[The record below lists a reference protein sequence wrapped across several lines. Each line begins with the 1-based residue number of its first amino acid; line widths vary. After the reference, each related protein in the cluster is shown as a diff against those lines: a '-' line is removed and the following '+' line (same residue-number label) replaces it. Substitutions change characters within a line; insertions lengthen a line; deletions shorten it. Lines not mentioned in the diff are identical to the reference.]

1 MEQYLNLVKYVSDY
15 GVSKTDRTGTGTKSI
30 FGYQMKFD
38 FNNRPIISPIW
49 KSDSKKEKLRKDT

>member
-38 FNNRPIISPIW
+38 LEEGFPLVTTNQLFMNFCGS
-49 KSDSKKEKLRKDT
+49 

>member
-1 MEQYLNLVKYVSDY
+1 MVYILKSMEQYLNLVKYVSDY

-38 FNNRPIISPIW
+38 LKR
-49 KSDSKKEKLRKDT
+49 DSLW

>member
-1 MEQYLNLVKYVSDY
+1 MKQYLNLVKYVSDY

-38 FNNRPIISPIW
+38 LEEGFPW
-49 KSDSKKEKLRKDT
+49 